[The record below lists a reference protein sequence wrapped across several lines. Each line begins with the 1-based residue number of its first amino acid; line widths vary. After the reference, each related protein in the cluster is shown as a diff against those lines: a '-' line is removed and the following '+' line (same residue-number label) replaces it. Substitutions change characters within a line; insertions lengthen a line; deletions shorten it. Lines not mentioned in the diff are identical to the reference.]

1 MGLRFA
7 RTPSWTGLPR
17 DIFNTCGRPVG
28 QVVAGCEERRLT
40 LLDLGLRR
48 EEGEAGGSC
57 GNGGE
62 QGEERDS
69 PLIMGEGQAWTRY
82 EIDDQSL
89 SRSRCEFF
97 ASPGEKKENSW
108 VPARAPAATADQ
120 VRGFDFSFELLSSF
134 SSDSPLSP
142 QILLRR

>member
-1 MGLRFA
+1 VGLRFA

-28 QVVAGCEERRLT
+28 QVVAGREERRLT

-69 PLIMGEGQAWTRY
+69 PLINGRGSGVDSIRDRRPEPIQIQMRVLRIAGRKKGELMGARLRTGRNG
-82 EIDDQSL
+82 
-89 SRSRCEFF
+89 RS
-97 ASPGEKKENSW
+97 G
-108 VPARAPAATADQ
+108 AR
-120 VRGFDFSFELLSSF
+120 V
-134 SSDSPLSP
+134 
-142 QILLRR
+142 